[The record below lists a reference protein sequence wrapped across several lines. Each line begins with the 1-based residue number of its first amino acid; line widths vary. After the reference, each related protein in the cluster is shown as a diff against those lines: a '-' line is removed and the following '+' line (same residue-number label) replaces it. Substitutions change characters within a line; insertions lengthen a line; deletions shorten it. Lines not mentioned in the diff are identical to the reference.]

1 MRQSVAL
8 LCFLLGSSSAI
19 CFGLVGVAFI
29 FWLLAPEHPELRA
42 EIQPLIGHLARFTVL
57 TAVSAAGFYGLLKQR
72 PWRRWS
78 IAVLALALGGVAL
91 SYAVGGR

>member
-1 MRQSVAL
+1 MRPSVAL
-8 LCFLLGSSSAI
+8 LGFLLGSSGAI

-29 FWLLAPEHPELRA
+29 FWLLAPEHPELRT

-91 SYAVGGR
+91 SYGAAGS